1 MPELRRR
8 DEIVHAARAFAR
20 DCAAW
25 EKRSDALTEEMFSQY
40 LYSNG
45 LPDPELLI
53 RPGGEKRISNYLL
66 WQCAYSEFYFCD
78 TLWPDFDEREFDKAL
93 IAYQHRE
100 RRFGRREAVR
110 EKQPERGNTMKQR
123 WLVVA
128 IGLPLLLLVLLACPA
143 WATMLL
149 VCAIAGIAAY
159 ELLHTAGKNVPTSI
173 YLLTVTAAAAY
184 EVLLYY
190 SEWTFFGTI
199 QTVTVLRWAFLMLL
213 FFTAVHRFG
222 GEKPFAFS
230 TLCAA
235 VVGGIV
241 FPGDVQLHLS
251 AAELCGLRQSLC
263 PRAVLHR
270 LRG

>member
-1 MPELRRR
+1 
-8 DEIVHAARAFAR
+8 
-20 DCAAW
+20 
-25 EKRSDALTEEMFSQY
+25 
-40 LYSNG
+40 
-45 LPDPELLI
+45 
-53 RPGGEKRISNYLL
+53 
-66 WQCAYSEFYFCD
+66 
-78 TLWPDFDEREFDKAL
+78 
-93 IAYQHRE
+93 
-100 RRFGRREAVR
+100 
-110 EKQPERGNTMKQR
+110 MKQR

-190 SEWTFFGTI
+190 SEWTFFGAI

-222 GEKPFAFS
+222 GERPFAFS

-241 FPGDVQLHLS
+241 DRVLQQRAEFVVERTDDRRGVPRIRRRFLFPGSFGGRTHRRFGPGGSFRVRLFLRRGRLLRRRLPEDFDVDEFV
-251 AAELCGLRQSLC
+251 AGLDE
-263 PRAVLHR
+263 R
-270 LRG
+270 LRRLLLAEPQHLPARFAARRV